1 MSVKW
6 DCDIIILLD
15 SIIMLVRVFSDIIMF
30 HMCVND
36 IIMSCDH

>member
-15 SIIMLVRVFSDIIMF
+15 SIIMLVRVFRDIMMF
-30 HMCVND
+30 HMSLNN
-36 IIMSCDH
+36 IIMSCEH